1 MNIANNQAHVCFDPA
16 LYRRLLHR
24 DRVDVWRL
32 FGHAKPRE
40 VSRKRI
46 GAFGAAA
53 VYFRRGC
60 GAARWHRRKP
70 YGDADGCRH
79 CISAVICF
87 KALAGR
93 AAQA

>member
-32 FGHAKPRE
+32 FDHAKPRE

-53 VYFRRGC
+53 VYFRRRSLASPEAIRRC
-60 GAARWHRRKP
+60 RWLSSL
-70 YGDADGCRH
+70 YQCRD
-79 CISAVICF
+79 
-87 KALAGR
+87 LL
-93 AAQA
+93 

>member
-1 MNIANNQAHVCFDPA
+1 MFVLIPLFTVVSCIGIVSTSGGSLTMQSQGKSAGSASA
-16 LYRRLLHR
+16 LLGLLPFI
-24 DRVDVWRL
+24 L
-32 FGHAKPRE
+32 
-40 VSRKRI
+40 
-46 GAFGAAA
+46 
-53 VYFRRGC
+53 